1 MTPRRAHPSQSG
13 STRIPHALHLER
25 LRAGAGAGADA
36 GVGADAAN
44 RLTYQEA

>member
-25 LRAGAGAGADA
+25 LRVGVGVGV